1 MSLLIALVVKISHSL
16 AGISFIFLKKRLRQN
31 LNDFQYKFG
40 PQLKDRD
47 SGYQVK

>member
-1 MSLLIALVVKISHSL
+1 MFLLIVLVVKNSHSL
-16 AGISFIFLKKRLRQN
+16 AGIYFIFLKKCLRQK

-47 SGYQVK
+47 SGYQVR